1 MTLRQIK
8 KPVRIS
14 IIVMASL
21 GMLWNAGRSFAQSA
35 KAVSLS
41 STPGQTSG
49 VEILSDTRGVDF
61 DPYIREMLKTVRSS
75 WSRLI
80 AEQDGSTLAN
90 KDGWTLI
97 RLTISPEGTLTQ
109 VQLDSSSHEPAI
121 DHSAWGAVTQV
132 KTFSPLP
139 RSFAGPNLEVRIR
152 FKVGQDGARNVP

>member
-21 GMLWNAGRSFAQSA
+21 GMLCNAGRSSAQSA
-35 KAVSLS
+35 KEVSLS
-41 STPGQTSG
+41 STPGQASG

-61 DPYIREMLKTVRSS
+61 DPYIREMLKTVYSS

-80 AEQDGSTLAN
+80 AEQDGASLAN
-90 KDGWTLI
+90 KGGSTLI
-97 RLTISPEGTLTQ
+97 RLTIGPDGTLTQ

-121 DHSAWGAVTQV
+121 DRSAWGAVTQV

-139 RSFAGPNLEVRIR
+139 KSFTGPNLELRIR
-152 FKVGQDGARNVP
+152 FKVGQDAARNVP